1 MSINTTNNYET
12 EGIIAL
18 TGQPNVGK
26 TTLFNSLTGMRQE
39 IGNWP
44 GVTVEKKEGIL
55 KYNNVEFKVV
65 DLPGIYSLMSN
76 SIDQK
81 IARDFILEN
90 DDAIIVNII
99 DTPNI
104 NRNLYLTLQ
113 LIELGKSP
121 ILCLNLI
128 DEAEKYGI
136 SVDEKKLSEKLGL
149 PVIKISGRYNVGID
163 ELKENIYKYRLKKP
177 EAKKI
182 EYSGILEDGIKK
194 IVEKINKLEKNREIQ
209 ISEKFKNVPKRW
221 LAISLLEGDP
231 EVLNEFKNK
240 TDVMKILKIVKDS
253 IENKIK
259 HDVESYIVEQR
270 YKKSD
275 EILKGIL
282 SESSLYEDI
291 DTIILHPVY
300 GIVIFGIIMYLMY
313 SFVFGVGGFFS
324 NYIALL
330 FKYIGNYLGNI
341 LPHEYSGIII
351 DGILSG
357 VGGVLKFFP
366 QIVLI
371 MFSLAVLEDC
381 GYLSRVA
388 ALMHGIMSKIGL
400 GGKAFIPFIIS
411 FGCNVPGLMATRF
424 MSNHKE
430 RLITLLVAP
439 LIPCSARFVII
450 GFMTAAFFS
459 QYAALFT
466 IGILG
471 IVFTLLGIVSY
482 VLSKIIKGEAEEF
495 IFELPPY
502 RTPDWNNILKI
513 TWERSKEFL
522 RKAGTVIVAGSII
535 FYWLLNYPSINNS
548 YAFAIGKILENI
560 TIWMGIDWRGAISLM
575 FGIIAKEL
583 VVSTMNI
590 VYAGNVSNYLTP
602 LKAFVFT
609 LVSVLYIP
617 CLATIAAQYMETK
630 SLKWTSFAV
639 MYNLTLATIVGI
651 IVYHIGLILGF

>member
-1 MSINTTNNYET
+1 V
-12 EGIIAL
+12 AL

-55 KYNNVEFKVV
+55 KYKNEEFNVV

-81 IARDFILEN
+81 IARDFLLEN
-90 DDAIIVNII
+90 EDAIIVNII

-113 LIELGKSP
+113 LIELGKAP

-136 SVDEKKLSEKLGL
+136 AVDEKELSKKLGL

-163 ELKENIYKYRLKKP
+163 NLKEKIYKYNFEKP
-177 EAKKI
+177 KPNEI
-182 EYSGILEDGIKK
+182 TYSEILEDGIEKIVKK
-194 IVEKINKLEKNREIQ
+194 IEECNLNLN
-209 ISEKFKNVPKRW
+209 EKFESVPKRW

-231 EVLNEFKNK
+231 EVLDEFKDK
-240 TDVMKILKIVKDS
+240 TELLSYLKCIKHN

-275 EILKGIL
+275 EILKDIMT
-282 SESSLYEDI
+282 ESNLYEDI
-291 DTIILHPVY
+291 DTIILHPIY
-300 GIVIFGIIMYLMY
+300 GFVIFGIVMYLMY

-324 NYIALL
+324 EYVAL
-330 FKYIGNYLGNI
+330 FFEYVGNYLTST
-341 LPHEYSGIII
+341 LPNAYSGIIV
-351 DGILSG
+351 DGALSG
-357 VGGVLKFFP
+357 VGGVLEFFP

-371 MFSLAVLEDC
+371 MFSLAILEDC

-388 ALMHGIMSKIGL
+388 ALMHDIMSKIGL

-439 LIPCSARFVII
+439 LIPCSARFVVI
-450 GFMTAAFFS
+450 GFIASAFFP
-459 QYAALFT
+459 QYATLFT
-466 IGILG
+466 LGILG
-471 IVFTLLGIVSY
+471 IVFVLLGMVSY
-482 VLSKIIKGEAEEF
+482 LLGKLIKGETEDF

-522 RKAGTVIVAGSII
+522 KKAGTVIVAGSLA
-535 FYWLLNYPSINNS
+535 FYWLLNYPSMDNS
-548 YAFAIGKILENI
+548 YAIAIGKILEHI
-560 TIWMGIDWRGAISLM
+560 TLWMGIDWRGAISLL

-590 VYAGNVSNYLTP
+590 VYSGDISSSLTP

-617 CLATIAAQYMETK
+617 CLATVAAQYMETK
-630 SLKWTSFAV
+630 SLKWTLFAV
-639 MYNLTLATIVGI
+639 VYNLSLATVVGV
-651 IVYHIGLILGF
+651 IVYNIGTLFGL

>member
-1 MSINTTNNYET
+1 MVVDKKSDKKIV
-12 EGIIAL
+12 AL

-44 GVTVEKKEGIL
+44 GVTVEKKEGVL
-55 KYNNVEFKVV
+55 KYKDREFNVV

-90 DDAIIVNII
+90 EDAVIVNII

-113 LIELGKSP
+113 LLELGKSP

-136 SVDEKKLSEKLGL
+136 FVDEKELSKKLGL
-149 PVIKISGRYNVGID
+149 PVIKISGRYNRGID
-163 ELKENIYKYRLKKP
+163 SLKEIIYKYDFEKP
-177 EAKKI
+177 KAKEI
-182 EYSGILEDGIKK
+182 TYSEILERGIKK
-194 IVEKINKLEKNREIQ
+194 IVEKMEECKIQ
-209 ISEKFKNVPKRW
+209 LNEKFKSVPKRW
-221 LAISLLEGDP
+221 LSISLLEGDP
-231 EVLNEFKNK
+231 EVLDEFKDKEEVLK
-240 TDVMKILKIVKDS
+240 TLKTVKDD
-253 IENKIK
+253 IENEIK

-275 EILKGIL
+275 EILKGIMT
-282 SESSLYEDI
+282 ESNLYEDI
-291 DTIILHPVY
+291 DTIILHPIY
-300 GIVIFGIIMYLMY
+300 GFVIFGIIMYLMY
-313 SFVFGVGGFFS
+313 NFVFGVGDFFS
-324 NYIALL
+324 GYIEM
-330 FKYIGNYLGNI
+330 FFNYLGDYLKDM
-341 LPHEYSGIII
+341 LPATYAGFVV
-351 DGILSG
+351 DGALSG
-357 VGGVLKFFP
+357 VGGVLMFFP

-371 MFSLAVLEDC
+371 MFSLAILEDC

-388 ALMHGIMSKIGL
+388 ALMHSMMSKLGL
-400 GGKAFIPFIIS
+400 GGTAFIPFIIS

-424 MSNHKE
+424 MANHKE

-439 LIPCSARFVII
+439 LVPCSARFVII
-450 GFMTAAFFS
+450 GFMAAAFFP
-459 QYAALFT
+459 QYATLFT
-466 IGILG
+466 LGILG

-482 VLSKIIKGEAEEF
+482 ILSRFIKGESEGF

-502 RTPDWNNILKI
+502 RTPDWKNILKI

-522 RKAGTVIVAGSII
+522 KKAGTTIVAGSLV
-535 FYWLLNYPSINNS
+535 FYWLSNYPTVDNS
-548 YAFAIGKILENI
+548 YAFAIGKLLEPI
-560 TIWMGIDWRGAISLM
+560 TLGMGIDWRGSISLL
-575 FGIIAKEL
+575 FGIVAKEL

-590 VYAGNVSNYLTP
+590 VYGGNINMYLTP

-617 CLATIAAQYMETK
+617 CLATVATQYAETK
-630 SLKWTSFAV
+630 SLKWTLFAV
-639 MYNLTLATIVGI
+639 IYNLTLATVVGVL
-651 IVYHIGLILGF
+651 VYNIGKLLGF

>member
-1 MSINTTNNYET
+1 MGNNNNDNKK
-12 EGIIAL
+12 IVAL

-44 GVTVEKKEGIL
+44 GVTVEKKEGLL
-55 KYNNVEFKVV
+55 KYKNAEFKVV

-90 DDAIIVNII
+90 KDIIIVNVI

-136 SVDEKKLSEKLGL
+136 VVDEKKLSEKLGGL
-149 PVIKISGRYNVGID
+149 PVIKMSGRYNVGIPD
-163 ELKENIYKYRLKKP
+163 LKEKIYKYKPKKP
-177 EAKKI
+177 CEITYSEILEDAIEKIVKKI
-182 EYSGILEDGIKK
+182 EECKNLELG
-194 IVEKINKLEKNREIQ
+194 
-209 ISEKFKNVPKRW
+209 EKFKSVPKRW

-231 EVLNEFKNK
+231 EVLEEFKDK
-240 TDVMKILKIVKDS
+240 KELLAFVKNIKNN
-253 IENKIK
+253 IENEIK
-259 HDVESYIVEQR
+259 HDIESYIVEQR

-275 EILKGIL
+275 EILKDIMT
-282 SESSLYEDI
+282 ESQLHEDI

-300 GIVIFGIIMYLMY
+300 GFVIFGIVMYLMY
-313 SFVFGVGGFFS
+313 SFVFGFGDFFS
-324 NYIALL
+324 G
-330 FKYIGNYLGNI
+330 YIGMFFDYLGDYLTKI
-341 LPHEYSGIII
+341 LPATYAGFVV
-351 DGILSG
+351 DGALSG
-357 VGGVLKFFP
+357 VGGVLEFFP

-371 MFSLAVLEDC
+371 MFSLAILEDC

-388 ALMHGIMSKIGL
+388 ALMHEVMSKIGL
-400 GGKAFIPFIIS
+400 GGKAFITFIIS

-424 MSNHKE
+424 MSSHRE

-439 LIPCSARFVII
+439 LIPCSARFVVI
-450 GFMTAAFFS
+450 GFMASVFFP
-459 QYAALFT
+459 QYATLFT
-466 IGILG
+466 LGILG
-471 IVFTLLGIVSY
+471 IVFILLGAVSY
-482 VLSKIIKGEAEEF
+482 LLGKLIKGEPEEF

-502 RTPDWNNILKI
+502 RTPDWKNILKI
-513 TWERSKEFL
+513 TWERSKAFL
-522 RKAGTVIVAGSII
+522 KKAGTVIVAGSLA
-535 FYWLLNYPSINNS
+535 FYGLLNYPSIDNS
-548 YAFAIGKILENI
+548 YAIAIGKILEHI
-560 TIWMGIDWRGAISLM
+560 TLWMGIDWRGAISLM
-575 FGIIAKEL
+575 FGVVAKEL

-590 VYAGNVSNYLTP
+590 VYGGEVSSALTP

-617 CLATIAAQYMETK
+617 CLATVAAQYMETK
-630 SLKWTSFAV
+630 SLKWTLFAV
-639 MYNLTLATIVGI
+639 IYNLALATVVGI
-651 IVYHIGLILGF
+651 IVYNIGKLLGF

>member
-1 MSINTTNNYET
+1 MGNADGNKRIV
-12 EGIIAL
+12 AL

-44 GVTVEKKEGIL
+44 GVTVEKKEGLL
-55 KYNNVEFKVV
+55 KYNNKEFKVV

-90 DDAIIVNII
+90 EDAIIVDVI

-136 SVDEKKLSEKLGL
+136 TVDEKKLSERLGGL
-149 PVIKISGRYNVGID
+149 PVIKMSGRYNVGID
-163 ELKENIYKYRLKKP
+163 ELKKEIYEYKPKKP
-177 EAKKI
+177 CKI
-182 EYSGILEDGIKK
+182 TYSKLLEDAIEK
-194 IVEKINKLEKNREIQ
+194 IVEKIDSYKDLKL
-209 ISEKFKNVPKRW
+209 SDKFKSVPKRW

-231 EVLNEFKNK
+231 EVLEEFKAFNELL
-240 TDVMKILKIVKDS
+240 TFVKNIKDD
-253 IENKIK
+253 IENNIK
-259 HDVESYIVEQR
+259 HDVESYVVEQR
-270 YKKSD
+270 YQKSD
-275 EILKGIL
+275 EILKDIMTDSQL
-282 SESSLYEDI
+282 HEDI
-291 DTIILHPVY
+291 DTIILHPFY
-300 GIVIFGIIMYLMY
+300 GFVIFGIIMYLMY
-313 SFVFGVGGFFS
+313 SFVFGIGDFFS
-324 NYIALL
+324 NYIDI
-330 FKYIGNYLGNI
+330 FFGYVGDYLTKI
-341 LPHEYSGIII
+341 LPPIYAGFIV
-351 DGILSG
+351 DGALSG
-357 VGGVLKFFP
+357 VGAVLEFFP
-366 QIVLI
+366 QILLI
-371 MFSLAVLEDC
+371 MFSLAILEDC

-388 ALMHGIMSKIGL
+388 ALMNGIMSKIGL

-424 MSNHKE
+424 MSSHKE

-439 LIPCSARFVII
+439 LVPCSARFVII
-450 GFMTAAFFS
+450 GFMASAFFS
-459 QYAALFT
+459 QYTALFT
-466 IGILG
+466 LGILA
-471 IVFTLLGIVSY
+471 IVFMLLGIVSY
-482 VLSKIIKGEAEEF
+482 LLSKLIIKGESEDF

-502 RTPDWNNILKI
+502 RTPDWKNILKI

-522 RKAGTVIVAGSII
+522 KKAGTVIVAGSLL

-548 YAFAIGKILENI
+548 YGIVIGKILEHI
-560 TIWMGIDWRGAISLM
+560 TLWMGIDWRGAVSLM
-575 FGIIAKEL
+575 FGIVAKEL

-590 VYAGNVSNYLTP
+590 VYGGHISTALTP

-617 CLATIAAQYMETK
+617 CLATVATQYAETR
-630 SLKWTSFAV
+630 SLKWTLFAIT
-639 MYNLTLATIVGI
+639 YNLSLATVVGI
-651 IVYHIGLILGF
+651 IVYNIGKLLGF

>member
-1 MSINTTNNYET
+1 MVVDKKSDKKIV
-12 EGIIAL
+12 AL

-55 KYNNVEFKVV
+55 KYKDREFNVV

-81 IARDFILEN
+81 IARDFILEHE
-90 DDAIIVNII
+90 DAVIVNII

-113 LIELGKSP
+113 LLELGKSP

-136 SVDEKKLSEKLGL
+136 FVDEKELSKKLGL
-149 PVIKISGRYNVGID
+149 PVIKISGRYNRGID
-163 ELKENIYKYRLKKP
+163 SLKEMIYKYDFEKP
-177 EAKKI
+177 KAKEI
-182 EYSGILEDGIKK
+182 TYSEILERGIKK
-194 IVEKINKLEKNREIQ
+194 IVEKMEECKIQ
-209 ISEKFKNVPKRW
+209 LNEKFKSVPKRW

-231 EVLNEFKNK
+231 EVLDEFKDKEEVLK
-240 TDVMKILKIVKDS
+240 TLKTVKDD
-253 IENKIK
+253 IENELK

-275 EILKGIL
+275 EILKGIMT
-282 SESSLYEDI
+282 ESNLYEDI
-291 DTIILHPVY
+291 DTIILHPIY
-300 GIVIFGIIMYLMY
+300 GFVIFGIIMYLMY
-313 SFVFGVGGFFS
+313 NFVFGVGDFFS
-324 NYIALL
+324 GYIEM
-330 FKYIGNYLGNI
+330 FFNYLGDYLKDM
-341 LPHEYSGIII
+341 LPATYAGFVV
-351 DGILSG
+351 DGALSG
-357 VGGVLKFFP
+357 VGGVLMFFP

-388 ALMHGIMSKIGL
+388 ALMHSIMSKLGL
-400 GGKAFIPFIIS
+400 GGTAFIPFIIS

-424 MSNHKE
+424 MANHKE

-439 LIPCSARFVII
+439 LVPCSARFVII
-450 GFMTAAFFS
+450 GFMAAAFFP
-459 QYAALFT
+459 QYATLFT
-466 IGILG
+466 LGILG

-482 VLSKIIKGEAEEF
+482 ILSRFIKGESEGF

-502 RTPDWNNILKI
+502 RTPDWKNILKI

-522 RKAGTVIVAGSII
+522 KKAGTTIVAGSLV
-535 FYWLLNYPSINNS
+535 FYWLSNYPTVDNS
-548 YAFAIGKILENI
+548 YAFAIGKLLEPI
-560 TIWMGIDWRGAISLM
+560 TLGMGIDWRGSISLI

-590 VYAGNVSNYLTP
+590 VYGGNINMYLTP

-617 CLATIAAQYMETK
+617 CLATVATQYAETK
-630 SLKWTSFAV
+630 SLKWTLFAV
-639 MYNLTLATIVGI
+639 MYNLTLATVVGVL
-651 IVYHIGLILGF
+651 VYNIGKLLGF

>member
-1 MSINTTNNYET
+1 MNKYGVKMGSDKKIV
-12 EGIIAL
+12 AL

-55 KYNNVEFKVV
+55 KYKNEEFNVV

-81 IARDFILEN
+81 IARDFLLEN
-90 DDAIIVNII
+90 EDAIIVNII

-113 LIELGKSP
+113 LIELGKAP

-136 SVDEKKLSEKLGL
+136 AVDEKELSKKLGL

-163 ELKENIYKYRLKKP
+163 NLKEKIYKYNFEKP
-177 EAKKI
+177 KPNEI
-182 EYSGILEDGIKK
+182 TYSEILEDGIEKIVKK
-194 IVEKINKLEKNREIQ
+194 IEECNLNLN
-209 ISEKFKNVPKRW
+209 EKFKSVPKRW

-231 EVLNEFKNK
+231 EVLDEFKDK
-240 TDVMKILKIVKDS
+240 KELLSYLKNIKHD

-275 EILKGIL
+275 EILKDIMT
-282 SESSLYEDI
+282 ESNLYEDI
-291 DTIILHPVY
+291 DTIILHPIY
-300 GIVIFGIIMYLMY
+300 GFVIFGIVMYLMY

-324 NYIALL
+324 EYVAL
-330 FKYIGNYLGNI
+330 FFEYVGNYLTST
-341 LPHEYSGIII
+341 LPNAYSGIIV
-351 DGILSG
+351 DGALSG
-357 VGGVLKFFP
+357 VGGVLEFFP

-371 MFSLAVLEDC
+371 MFSLAILEDC

-388 ALMHGIMSKIGL
+388 ALMHDIMSKIGL

-439 LIPCSARFVII
+439 LIPCSARFVVI
-450 GFMTAAFFS
+450 GFIASAFFP
-459 QYAALFT
+459 QYATLFT
-466 IGILG
+466 LGILG
-471 IVFTLLGIVSY
+471 IVFVLLGIVSY
-482 VLSKIIKGEAEEF
+482 LLGKLIKGETEDF

-522 RKAGTVIVAGSII
+522 KKAGTVIVAGSLA
-535 FYWLLNYPSINNS
+535 FYWLLNYPSMDNS
-548 YAFAIGKILENI
+548 YAIAIGKILEHI
-560 TIWMGIDWRGAISLM
+560 TLWMGIDWRGAISLL

-590 VYAGNVSNYLTP
+590 VYGGDISSSLTP

-617 CLATIAAQYMETK
+617 CLATVAAQYMETK
-630 SLKWTSFAV
+630 SLKWTLFAV
-639 MYNLTLATIVGI
+639 VYNLSLATVVGV
-651 IVYHIGLILGF
+651 IVYNIGTLFGL

>member
-1 MSINTTNNYET
+1 MVVDKKSDKKIV
-12 EGIIAL
+12 AL

-55 KYNNVEFKVV
+55 KYKDREFNVV

-90 DDAIIVNII
+90 KDAVIVNII

-113 LIELGKSP
+113 LLELGKSP

-136 SVDEKKLSEKLGL
+136 FVDEKELSKKLGL
-149 PVIKISGRYNVGID
+149 PVIKISGRYNRGID
-163 ELKENIYKYRLKKP
+163 SLKEMIYKYDFEKP
-177 EAKKI
+177 KAKEI
-182 EYSGILEDGIKK
+182 TYSEILERGIKK
-194 IVEKINKLEKNREIQ
+194 IVEKMEECKIQ
-209 ISEKFKNVPKRW
+209 LNEKFKSVPKRW

-231 EVLNEFKNK
+231 EVLDEFKDKEEVLK
-240 TDVMKILKIVKDS
+240 TLKTVKDD
-253 IENKIK
+253 IENELK

-275 EILKGIL
+275 EILKGIMT
-282 SESSLYEDI
+282 ESNLYEDI
-291 DTIILHPVY
+291 DTIILHPIY
-300 GIVIFGIIMYLMY
+300 GFVIFGIIMYLMY
-313 SFVFGVGGFFS
+313 NFVFGVGDFFS
-324 NYIALL
+324 GYIEM
-330 FKYIGNYLGNI
+330 FFNYLGDYLKDM
-341 LPHEYSGIII
+341 LPATYAGFVV
-351 DGILSG
+351 DGALSG
-357 VGGVLKFFP
+357 VGGVLMFFP

-371 MFSLAVLEDC
+371 MFSLAILEDC

-388 ALMHGIMSKIGL
+388 ALMHSMMSKLGL
-400 GGKAFIPFIIS
+400 GGTAFIPFIIS

-424 MSNHKE
+424 MANHKE

-439 LIPCSARFVII
+439 LVPCSARFVII
-450 GFMTAAFFS
+450 GFMAAAFFP
-459 QYAALFT
+459 QYATLFT
-466 IGILG
+466 LGILG

-482 VLSKIIKGEAEEF
+482 ILSRFIKGESEGF

-502 RTPDWNNILKI
+502 RTPDWKNILKI

-522 RKAGTVIVAGSII
+522 KKAGTTIVAGSLV
-535 FYWLLNYPSINNS
+535 FYWLSNYPTVDNS
-548 YAFAIGKILENI
+548 YAFAIGKLLEPI
-560 TIWMGIDWRGAISLM
+560 TLGMGIDWRGSISLI

-590 VYAGNVSNYLTP
+590 VYGGNINMYLTP

-617 CLATIAAQYMETK
+617 CLATVATQYAETK
-630 SLKWTSFAV
+630 SLKWTLFAV
-639 MYNLTLATIVGI
+639 MYNLTLATVVGVL
-651 IVYHIGLILGF
+651 VYNIGKLLGF

>member
-1 MSINTTNNYET
+1 MNKYGVKMGSDKKIV
-12 EGIIAL
+12 AL

-55 KYNNVEFKVV
+55 KYKNEEFNVV

-81 IARDFILEN
+81 IARDFLLEN
-90 DDAIIVNII
+90 EDAIIVNII

-113 LIELGKSP
+113 LIELGKAP

-136 SVDEKKLSEKLGL
+136 AVDEKELSKKLGL

-163 ELKENIYKYRLKKP
+163 NLKEKIYKYNFEKP
-177 EAKKI
+177 KPNEI
-182 EYSGILEDGIKK
+182 TYSEILEDGIEKIVKK
-194 IVEKINKLEKNREIQ
+194 IEECNLNLN
-209 ISEKFKNVPKRW
+209 EKFKSVPKRW

-231 EVLNEFKNK
+231 EVLDEFKDK
-240 TDVMKILKIVKDS
+240 KELLSYLKNIKHD

-275 EILKGIL
+275 EILKNIMT
-282 SESSLYEDI
+282 ESNLYEDI
-291 DTIILHPVY
+291 DTIILHPIY
-300 GIVIFGIIMYLMY
+300 GFVIFGIVMYLMY

-324 NYIALL
+324 EYVGL
-330 FKYIGNYLGNI
+330 FFEYVGNYLTST
-341 LPHEYSGIII
+341 LPNAYSGIIV
-351 DGILSG
+351 DGALSG
-357 VGGVLKFFP
+357 VGGVLEFFP

-371 MFSLAVLEDC
+371 MFSLAILEDC

-388 ALMHGIMSKIGL
+388 ALMHDIMSKIGL

-439 LIPCSARFVII
+439 LIPCSARFVVI
-450 GFMTAAFFS
+450 GFIASAFFP
-459 QYAALFT
+459 QYATLFT
-466 IGILG
+466 LGILG
-471 IVFTLLGIVSY
+471 IVFVLLGIVSY
-482 VLSKIIKGEAEEF
+482 LLGKLIKGETEDF

-522 RKAGTVIVAGSII
+522 KKAGTVIVAGSLA
-535 FYWLLNYPSINNS
+535 FYWLLNYPSMDNS
-548 YAFAIGKILENI
+548 YAIAIGKILEHI
-560 TIWMGIDWRGAISLM
+560 TLWMGIDWRGAISLL

-590 VYAGNVSNYLTP
+590 VYGGDISTSLTP
-602 LKAFVFT
+602 LNAFVFT

-617 CLATIAAQYMETK
+617 CLATVAAQYMETK
-630 SLKWTSFAV
+630 SLKWTLFAV
-639 MYNLTLATIVGI
+639 VYNLSLATVVGV
-651 IVYHIGLILGF
+651 IVYNMGKLLGF

>member
-1 MSINTTNNYET
+1 MNKYGVKMGSDKKIV
-12 EGIIAL
+12 AL

-55 KYNNVEFKVV
+55 KYKNEEFNVV

-81 IARDFILEN
+81 IARDFLLEN
-90 DDAIIVNII
+90 EDAIIVNII

-113 LIELGKSP
+113 LIELGKAP

-136 SVDEKKLSEKLGL
+136 VVDEKELSKKLGL

-163 ELKENIYKYRLKKP
+163 NLKEKIYKYNFEKP
-177 EAKKI
+177 KPNEI
-182 EYSGILEDGIKK
+182 TYSEILEDGIEKIVKK
-194 IVEKINKLEKNREIQ
+194 IEECNLNLN
-209 ISEKFKNVPKRW
+209 EKFESVPKRW

-231 EVLNEFKNK
+231 EVLDEFKDK
-240 TDVMKILKIVKDS
+240 TELLSYLKCIKHN

-275 EILKGIL
+275 EILKDIMT
-282 SESSLYEDI
+282 ESNLYEDI
-291 DTIILHPVY
+291 DTIILHPIY
-300 GIVIFGIIMYLMY
+300 GFVIFGIVMYLMY

-324 NYIALL
+324 EYVAL
-330 FKYIGNYLGNI
+330 FFEYVGNYLTST
-341 LPHEYSGIII
+341 LPNAYSGIIV
-351 DGILSG
+351 DGALSG
-357 VGGVLKFFP
+357 VGGVLEFFP

-371 MFSLAVLEDC
+371 MFSLAILEDC

-388 ALMHGIMSKIGL
+388 ALMHDIMSKIGL

-439 LIPCSARFVII
+439 LIPCSARFVVI
-450 GFMTAAFFS
+450 GFIASAFFP
-459 QYAALFT
+459 QYATLFT
-466 IGILG
+466 LGILG
-471 IVFTLLGIVSY
+471 IVFVLLGIVSY
-482 VLSKIIKGEAEEF
+482 LLGKLIKGETEDF

-522 RKAGTVIVAGSII
+522 KKAGTVIVAGSLA
-535 FYWLLNYPSINNS
+535 FYWLLNYPSMDNS
-548 YAFAIGKILENI
+548 YAIAIGKILEHI
-560 TIWMGIDWRGAISLM
+560 TLWMGIDWRGAISLL

-590 VYAGNVSNYLTP
+590 VYGGDISSSLTP

-617 CLATIAAQYMETK
+617 CLATVAAQYMETK
-630 SLKWTSFAV
+630 SLKWTLFAV
-639 MYNLTLATIVGI
+639 VYNLSLATVVGV
-651 IVYHIGLILGF
+651 IVYNIGTLFGL